1 MERTRGQPDSR
12 AATWPG
18 VSVVM
23 AIRAGERHLQ
33 ATVRQVLRQ
42 DYPGPLELV
51 VVLGPARDRTERVA
65 LAIAATDPRVRLV
78 EAPEDRASGALAS
91 AIREATYDVI
101 VRVDGRGM
109 LGPGYLRRA
118 VEVLEGTSNG
128 EQHGSSA
135 AVAAGRESAF
145 GEAVV
150 RAMASRLGIDRGDRD
165 NDGSRGSRRT
175 NGRTGPMDTV
185 YLGVFRRGDR
195 TRDGQ
200 VHHAGGTVWF
210 TPEMRVTYR
219 PQPTPRTLAQQFYL
233 NGQWQHALRRRYPGA
248 FKGRAVAA
256 PLAAITCLLGLVVCA
271 VGLLAMSPPLVVGGL
286 AIPVLCLITACLGAA
301 FAGRGLSAGGK
312 LWLPVTLL
320 ITHLAWGAG
329 FLTSPPFLG
338 HQVVGRSDTG
348 TAGGARIRHH
358 LTTPTNR

>member
-1 MERTRGQPDSR
+1 MERTRGEPHAG

-23 AIRAGERHLQ
+23 AIRPGERHLQ
-33 ATVRQVLRQ
+33 ATVRQVLHQ

-51 VVLGPARDRTERVA
+51 VVLGPARDRTERIA
-65 LAIAATDPRVRLV
+65 LTITASDPRVRLV
-78 EAPEDRASGALAS
+78 EAPADRASGALTT

-118 VEVLEGTSNG
+118 VEVLDGTSTG
-128 EQHGSSA
+128 EQNGSPPPPLP
-135 AVAAGRESAF
+135 GRESAF

-150 RAMASRLGIDRGDRD
+150 RAMSGRLGV
-165 NDGSRGSRRT
+165 DGGARRT
-175 NGRTGPMDTV
+175 GERTGPIDSV

-200 VHHAGGTVWF
+200 VQHAGGTVWF

-219 PQPTPRTLAQQFYL
+219 PRPTPRTLAQQFYL
-233 NGQWQHALRRRYPGA
+233 NGQWHHALRRRYPGA
-248 FKGRAVAA
+248 FRGWTVTAPAAVIACT
-256 PLAAITCLLGLVVCA
+256 LGLTTAAI
-271 VGLLAMSPPLVVGGL
+271 GLLVMAVPFMIGGL
-286 AIPVLCLITACLGAA
+286 AAPALCLVWACVCTA
-301 FAGRGLSAGGK
+301 FTGRGLSPGGRC
-312 LWLPVTLL
+312 WLPITLL
-320 ITHLAWGAG
+320 VMHLAWGAG

-338 HQVVGRSDTG
+338 HPVVGRTDTG
-348 TAGGARIRHH
+348 TAGGARTRPD

>member
-1 MERTRGQPDSR
+1 MERTRGQPEIR
-12 AATWPG
+12 TAGARPG

-23 AIRAGERHLQ
+23 AIRTGERHLQ
-33 ATVRQVLRQ
+33 ATVRQVLHQ

-51 VVLGPARDRTERVA
+51 VVLGPAHDRSERVA

-78 EAPEDRASGALAS
+78 EAPEDRAAGELAT

-118 VEVLEGTSNG
+118 VEVLEGTSTG
-128 EQHGSSA
+128 EQQKASGTS
-135 AVAAGRESAF
+135 VPGRESAF

-150 RAMASRLGIDRGDRD
+150 RAMTGRLRIDH
-165 NDGSRGSRRT
+165 GSRDRRLT
-175 NGRTGPMDTV
+175 GRTGPKDAV
-185 YLGVFRRGDR
+185 YLGVFRRNDR

-200 VHHAGGTVWF
+200 VQHAGGTVWF

-219 PQPTPRTLAQQFYL
+219 PQPTPRTLARQFYL
-233 NGQWQHALRRRYPGA
+233 NGQWQHALRRRYAGA
-248 FKGRAVAA
+248 FPGRAVAA
-256 PLAAITCLLGLVVCA
+256 PLAVIACLLGLTVAAAGV
-271 VGLLAMSPPLVVGGL
+271 LAMSLPLVVGGL
-286 AIPVLCLITACLGAA
+286 AVPALAVVVACLGAA
-301 FAGRGLSAGGK
+301 FAGRGLSLGGK

-338 HQVVGRSDTG
+338 HHPLVGRSESG
-348 TAGGARIRHH
+348 TAGGARTRHH
-358 LTTPTNR
+358 LTTPTHR